1 MFAQYIKLK
10 GWNWNILVYYNVGK
24 KDFKEIKESL
34 IQLDCS
40 KEDIKE
46 ALHVLQ
52 RKNTGCTFTNTE
64 KMMSLICISKSD
76 NSDQFINTA
85 VHEADHVQSHICEYY
100 EIGLDTEVAAYL
112 IGTIVMRMYKILKL
126 YV

>member
-24 KDFKEIKESL
+24 KDFREIKESL

-100 EIGLDTEVAAYL
+100 EIRLDTEAAAYL
-112 IGTIVMRMYKILKL
+112 IGAIVMRMYKILKL